1 MFRKAL
7 WRTLQE
13 RGSSGLPAFA
23 KCIPVPA
30 RRPHLPP
37 QNTCSLSQTVLS
49 QMCPQSSELSV
60 VFLCALLSLPLSLP
74 SFLCLSSM
82 SLPFSVS
89 VSLQTLP
96 VFFSAWYSVHQNQC
110 STTRLVTLWPL
121 LWAVDLDQRAAAL
134 SRVSSHIGGGAV
146 RLHFLTWPVI
156 LC

>member
-23 KCIPVPA
+23 KCIPMPA

-37 QNTCSLSQTVLS
+37 QNTCSLSPTVLS

-74 SFLCLSSM
+74 PFLCLYSM

-96 VFFSAWYSVHQNQC
+96 VFYSVRQNQC

-121 LWAVDLDQRAAAL
+121 RWAVDLDQRAAAL
-134 SRVSSHIGGGAV
+134 SRASSHIGGGAV